1 MKNNKITILNKKAS
15 YNYELIESFIAG
27 ISLKGTEIKSIKESK
42 VSFSNGFCFFKK
54 NEIYIKGLHISEYL
68 FGNNNNHD
76 PMREK
81 KLLLN
86 KNEILKLKK
95 SYEEKKLLIIPK
107 KLFVNNRGIAK
118 LEIFL
123 ARGKRLFD
131 KRESIKRKDVE
142 RKLKQKY

>member
-1 MKNNKITILNKKAS
+1 MNNNKITILNKKAS

-131 KRESIKRKDVE
+131 KRESIKKKDVE

>member
-131 KRESIKRKDVE
+131 KRESIKKKDVE

>member
-1 MKNNKITILNKKAS
+1 MNNNKITILNKKAS

-42 VSFSNGFCFFKK
+42 VSFSNGYCFFKK
-54 NEIYIKGLHISEYL
+54 NEIYIKGLQISEYL

-86 KNEILKLKK
+86 KNEITKLKK
-95 SYEEKKLLIIPK
+95 SYEEKKILIIPK

-118 LEIFL
+118 LEILL
-123 ARGKRLFD
+123 ARGKR
-131 KRESIKRKDVE
+131 
-142 RKLKQKY
+142 

>member
-1 MKNNKITILNKKAS
+1 MNNNKITILNKKAS

-42 VSFSNGFCFFKK
+42 VSFSNGYCFFKK
-54 NEIYIKGLHISEYL
+54 NEIYIKGLQISEYL

-86 KNEILKLKK
+86 KNEITKLKK

-131 KRESIKRKDVE
+131 KRESIKKKDVE

>member
-1 MKNNKITILNKKAS
+1 MKNNKITIVNKKAS

>member
-1 MKNNKITILNKKAS
+1 
-15 YNYELIESFIAG
+15 
-27 ISLKGTEIKSIKESK
+27 
-42 VSFSNGFCFFKK
+42 
-54 NEIYIKGLHISEYL
+54 
-68 FGNNNNHD
+68 
-76 PMREK
+76 MREK

-86 KNEILKLKK
+86 KNEITKLKK

-131 KRESIKRKDVE
+131 KRESIKKKDVE